1 MEMEKI
7 INSYYRN
14 DAKKIHKMV
23 DRIIKKLKF
32 YDIEITDFY
41 SLANEIFV
49 DVLNRYDDN
58 SKDFDG
64 FLYWCLMNKFKTEMT
79 KRNRQK
85 RFADKNAISIHTYI
99 AEDGSYTIEDI
110 LADDNVN
117 VEKSVEDEEYSDKMK
132 NYLSRLSV
140 QQMDVL
146 QLLSQGY
153 VASEIQKMLYITQK
167 QYEDCYNAI
176 HAYRNIEV
184 LM

>member
-49 DVLNRYDDN
+49 DVLNRYDN

-117 VEKSVEDEEYSDKMK
+117 VEKSVEDEEYSEQMK
-132 NYLSRLSV
+132 NYLSRLSA
-140 QQMDVL
+140 QQAEVL
-146 QLLSQGY
+146 HLLSEGY
-153 VASEIQKMLYITQK
+153 IANEVQKMLQITPRE
-167 QYEDCYNAI
+167 YEDCYNAI
-176 HAYRNIEV
+176 HSYRNIS
-184 LM
+184 LLF

>member
-49 DVLNRYDDN
+49 DVLNRYDN

-132 NYLSRLSV
+132 NYLSRLSA
-140 QQMDVL
+140 QQAEVL
-146 QLLSQGY
+146 HLLSEGY
-153 VASEIQKMLYITQK
+153 IANEVQKMLQITPRE
-167 QYEDCYNAI
+167 YEDCYNAI
-176 HAYRNIEV
+176 HSYRNIS
-184 LM
+184 LLF

>member
-1 MEMEKI
+1 MCRCTILENKI
-7 INSYYRN
+7 KDVVEYLKRN

-49 DVLNRYDDN
+49 DVLNRYDN
-58 SKDFDG
+58 SKEDFDG

-99 AEDGSYTIEDI
+99 AEDGSYTIEDM

-146 QLLSQGY
+146 QLLSQGIY
-153 VASEIQKMLYITQK
+153 KDKGRMGTQS
-167 QYEDCYNAI
+167 
-176 HAYRNIEV
+176 RTSST
-184 LM
+184 